1 MTNATKGVIVALV
14 NAALGVA
21 ISFGVGLNDVRQAA
35 ITTFVNAG
43 LSAWILL
50 TYKNSPTR
58 IPDAPYPLPPPP
70 PPPPPPPAPPTTPAP

>member
-1 MTNATKGVIVALV
+1 MTNATKGVVVALV
-14 NAALGVA
+14 NAALGVVV
-21 ISFGVGLNDVRQAA
+21 SFGVGLTDVRQAA

-58 IPDAPYPLPPPP
+58 VPDPPLT
-70 PPPPPPPAPPTTPAP
+70 PPTP